1 MVAERSKHGRLSQLV
16 IALEGVQRLE
26 GAPSMRELVER
37 AGSAI
42 ERNGDSGIWLA
53 LAVLGGRLPRRSE
66 VIDVR
71 RDLWRSGVAAGVAAL
86 VRHAPARAEP
96 VTIVRDAVVVDVH
109 HTAQTDLATGIQR
122 VVRKTV
128 EQWRARHSIILVGW
142 DARYSSLR
150 ELTPDEVRRTLQ
162 GGPPV
167 RVAGQH
173 RIVPWNST
181 FLLPE
186 LAIENE
192 RTQRIQALA
201 EFSGNATGVIGYDT
215 VPLTSGE
222 TTGGGMPAA
231 FARNLRAVADM
242 SRVAAISEAAAT
254 EYSGWR
260 EMLAGIGLLGP
271 DIRAGGL
278 ATEAES
284 VDEAQRAEARE
295 AFAPDELPMLLCVG
309 SHEPRKNHLAV
320 LAACE
325 MLWAAGRRFRLVFIG
340 GNGWRGEAFVAAVA
354 RAREKGRP
362 VVTRRAVSDG
372 MLWAA
377 YGLAA
382 ASVFP
387 SLNEGFGLPVAESL
401 LSGTPVITSDF
412 GSMREIAAPG
422 GAILVDPRDDR
433 DIADAIES
441 ALFDPEVAARL
452 RAEARRRVG
461 KGWTEYSEELWAY
474 LVPR

>member
-1 MVAERSKHGRLSQLV
+1 MVETSKRGRLTQVLM
-16 IALEGVQRLE
+16 ALEGVQQLE
-26 GAPSMRELVER
+26 EGLSVRELVER
-37 AGSAI
+37 TAGALVG
-42 ERNGDSGIWLA
+42 NGDSGIWLT
-53 LAVLGGRLPRRSE
+53 LAVLFGRLPRRS
-66 VIDVR
+66 DVVDTR
-71 RDLWRSGVAAGVAAL
+71 RALTRSGFEAGVAAL
-86 VRHAPARAEP
+86 VRRAPTRIEP
-96 VTIVRDAVVVDVH
+96 ITIVRDAVLVDVH

-128 EQWRARHSIILVGW
+128 EQWRLRHSIILVGW

-150 ELTPDEVRRTLQ
+150 ELTPDEVRRTLHG
-162 GGPPV
+162 GGPA
-167 RVAGQH
+167 RSTGQL

-254 EYSGWR
+254 EYAGWR

-271 DIRAGGL
+271 DIRAIGL
-278 ATEAES
+278 ASEAGRI
-284 VDEAQRAEARE
+284 DDAHRAEARE
-295 AFAPDELPMLLCVG
+295 AFAPDDLPVLLCVG

-325 MLWAAGRRFRLVFIG
+325 MLWQSGRLFRVVFIG
-340 GNGWRGEAFVAAVA
+340 GNGWRGEAFAAAVS
-354 RAREKGRP
+354 RARDKGHP
-362 VVTRRAVSDG
+362 VVTRRAVSEG

-377 YGLAA
+377 YELAT

-401 LSGTPVITSDF
+401 LSGTPVVTSDF

-422 GAILVDPRDDR
+422 GALLVDPRDDR
-433 DIADAIES
+433 AIAAAIDRV
-441 ALFDPEVAARL
+441 LFDPATGDRL

-461 KGWTEYSEELWAY
+461 KSWTTYAEEVWAY